1 VSVLGGGIDELDVEL
16 FGLPGLHD
24 GEQSLSDDNR
34 SLAGSD
40 DSTLDEEEIFLDFTV
55 VGESTHGGNVLLN
68 GISFAGGVVGNVT
81 DLTGT
86 DSVDLLVHLSSV
98 MVAHLTSSGDC
109 PFDSSGMPSS
119 DTSDLAETS
128 VRFTVESLDTE
139 SLDDTL
145 HTVTLGNTVDID
157 DFVHVEDITDGN
169 LLLEETSGVGNLIG
183 DVSTVDLDFHNV
195 SLVLSESELSD
206 LSGGEDTDDRAVF
219 VDTVNVTLDGF
230 LVILGE
236 LVAVVV
242 LGESLFL
249 GVHPVLVHST
259 LDIVGLILS
268 PDGTESAEATGGLD
282 VADITDNFHW
292 GAFDA
297 RDGVDDILLEHLLTL
312 TTFLVLN
319 DVSHTSFVSHEGGE
333 MRLVSRVVTG
343 E

>member
-1 VSVLGGGIDELDVEL
+1 MSVLGGGVDEFDVEL

-24 GEQSLSDDNR
+24 GEQSLSDDKR

-40 DSTLDEEEIFLDFTV
+40 DSTLDEEEIFFDFTV

-68 GISFAGGVVGNVT
+68 GISFAGGVAGNVT

-109 PFDSSGMPSS
+109 PLDSSGMPSS

-128 VRFTVESLDTE
+128 VRFTVKSLDTE

-145 HTVTLGNTVDID
+145 HTVTLGDTVDID
-157 DFVHVEDITDGN
+157 DFVHVEDITDSN
-169 LLLEETSGVGNLIG
+169 LLLEETSGVGDLVG
-183 DVSTVDLDFHNV
+183 GVSTVNLDFHNV
-195 SLVLSESELSD
+195 SFVLSESELSD

-242 LGESLFL
+242 LGEGLLL

-259 LDIVGLILS
+259 LDIVGLVLS

-282 VADITDNFHW
+282 VADITDNLHW
-292 GAFDA
+292 GTFDA
-297 RDGVDDILLEHLLTL
+297 RDGVDDILLDHLLTL

-319 DVSHTSFVSHEGGE
+319 DVGHTSFVSHEGGE